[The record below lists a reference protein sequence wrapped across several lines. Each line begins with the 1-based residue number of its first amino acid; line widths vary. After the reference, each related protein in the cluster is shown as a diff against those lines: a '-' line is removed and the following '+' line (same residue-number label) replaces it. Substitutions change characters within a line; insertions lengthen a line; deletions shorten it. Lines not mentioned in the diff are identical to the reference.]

1 MLDHRLIVVLEESR
15 VSLGRPGL
23 TGSGLTGSGLPASS
37 GRRASLGTVATAE
50 EMKGTKKPEAPEAST
65 SSVLMIAGLGA
76 LLGGGLGWALAGKI
90 GAAIG
95 GLGALA
101 ATQVFPGKVNELA
114 RSLDGGDKAKGAEGS
129 KPGTGAP
136 GTGAPGT
143 GAPGTGT
150 GTPGTGSPVLTP
162 GGLTPGATPPVLSP
176 PAPGDLMAPGFVLGG
191 LPPTAAIVG
200 PPSSPA
206 EVLARDP
213 RPWANPAGVL
223 GSNWVAERKLARFP
237 ASQKVVTSFPRP
249 VYHPIVGFSG
259 TPEAPIPVYSE
270 GVLTLEPETL
280 ARVLEG
286 LYVIDG
292 ITYWVGDPM
301 TLPGT
306 VSGMFSIPFGR
317 PGEPSE
323 GLASSGLPSGAGT
336 GWRSDGAVP
345 SLYLPTQG
353 DLYLIQ
359 QAFMPAPDT
368 TDPDRE
374 EAMKEIQQLL
384 DGGGLRPLGPASA
397 THMPPV
403 IMNVGSGT

>member
-23 TGSGLTGSGLPASS
+23 TGSGLTSS
-37 GRRASLGTVATAE
+37 LRRASLGTVVTAE

-114 RSLDGGDKAKGAEGS
+114 RSLDGGDKAKGAEGAEGS
-129 KPGTGAP
+129 K
-136 GTGAPGT
+136 
-143 GAPGTGT
+143 PGTGT
-150 GTPGTGSPVLTP
+150 GTTGTGTSPVLTP

-301 TLPGT
+301 TPPGT

-323 GLASSGLPSGAGT
+323 GFASSGLPSGTGT

>member
-15 VSLGRPGL
+15 ISLGRPGEPSPL
-23 TGSGLTGSGLPASS
+23 
-37 GRRASLGTVATAE
+37 GRRASLGTVVTAG
-50 EMKGTKKPEAPEAST
+50 EMKGAKKPEAPEAST
-65 SSVLMIAGLGA
+65 SSVLVIAGLGA

-136 GTGAPGT
+136 GTG
-143 GAPGTGT
+143 T

-191 LPPTAAIVG
+191 LPPTAAVVG

-306 VSGMFSIPFGR
+306 VSGMFPI
-317 PGEPSE
+317 
-323 GLASSGLPSGAGT
+323 PSGAGT